1 MREKYNSKTSG
12 LSIIELVACV
22 ALLTIIVGML
32 TPTFR
37 TFIKVYI
44 FIKPTSVTKDSYR
57 IVEGIAAYVA
67 SASFETRNRNLV
79 GVSNRGLAVLKLD
92 TRLVT
97 YGINFSTYIQK
108 INSDGD
114 SLYIE
119 IPEICLPSS
128 TSGIIKVSNQFHLYR
143 FWPIMLYG
151 KIISQKLTYQRGKVL
166 EGTTNLGGSRYLS
179 LEFLGD
185 DILMDQIY
193 KGKFTEIKGGVIIQF
208 ELKNGEKIQEIL
220 LRSGEL

>member
-37 TFIKVYI
+37 TFLKVYTL
-44 FIKPTSVTKDSYR
+44 IKPTSVTKDSYR

-79 GVSNRGLAVLKLD
+79 GVSNRGLAVLKLG
-92 TRLVT
+92 TRDVT
-97 YGINFSTYIQK
+97 LGLNFSPYIQK
-108 INSDGD
+108 INFDGD

-128 TSGIIKVSNQFHLYR
+128 PSGIIKVSNQFHLYR
-143 FWPIMLYG
+143 FWDFKLG
-151 KIISQKLTYQRGKVL
+151 NTTISQKLTYQRGEVL
-166 EGTTNLGGSRYLS
+166 DGSRYLT
-179 LEFLGD
+179 LRFLKE
-185 DILMDQIY
+185 DILMDKIY
-193 KGKFTEIKGGVIIQF
+193 KGKFIEIKGGVIIQF